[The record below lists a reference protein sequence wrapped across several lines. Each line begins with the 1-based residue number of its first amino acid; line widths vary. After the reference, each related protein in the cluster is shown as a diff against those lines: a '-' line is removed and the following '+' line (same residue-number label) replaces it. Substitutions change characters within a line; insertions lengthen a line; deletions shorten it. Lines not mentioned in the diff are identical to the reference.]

1 MFLID
6 MRDFFLNAPN
16 GSANPSLAGNE
27 KREADPSQYP
37 LGEKTD
43 VFDLPFRMA
52 RGQIVESLRAKMAF
66 IKVFLLPT
74 FLLQDV
80 PKGISVISEATERER
95 ESSNVKL
102 SLDVLLQESIMYTRL
117 PKSKQLK
124 LLCLKIGDNYG
135 LNKDDKWSMKML

>member
-1 MFLID
+1 MGDSWLIMD
-6 MRDFFLNAPN
+6 SLVGQEEKSTAALKSQIEKLQQERNEFQRMVI
-16 GSANPSLAGNE
+16 ANPSLAGNE

-66 IKVFLLPT
+66 IK
-74 FLLQDV
+74 
-80 PKGISVISEATERER
+80 
-95 ESSNVKL
+95 
-102 SLDVLLQESIMYTRL
+102 ESIMYTRL

-135 LNKDDKWSMKML
+135 LNKDDK

>member
-1 MFLID
+1 MDSLVGQEEKSTAALKSQIEKLQQERNEFQRMVI
-6 MRDFFLNAPN
+6 
-16 GSANPSLAGNE
+16 ANPSLAGNE

-95 ESSNVKL
+95 ERAR
-102 SLDVLLQESIMYTRL
+102 T
-117 PKSKQLK
+117 
-124 LLCLKIGDNYG
+124 
-135 LNKDDKWSMKML
+135 

>member
-1 MFLID
+1 MDSLVGQEEKSTAALKSQIEKLQQERNEFQRMVI
-6 MRDFFLNAPN
+6 
-16 GSANPSLAGNE
+16 ANPSLAGNE

-66 IKVFLLPT
+66 IK
-74 FLLQDV
+74 LQDV

-102 SLDVLLQESIMYTRL
+102 SLSRQET
-117 PKSKQLK
+117 
-124 LLCLKIGDNYG
+124 
-135 LNKDDKWSMKML
+135 